1 MLADDV
7 RTGKVGGVCS
17 VNMASVGSL
26 HSSGTSERGE
36 AGGGAL
42 VPGGPCELCGILALV
57 LPPLPVLGIPSFAGT
72 RVSRVSLPAS
82 PAESVPGLPFSRG
95 PPAL

>member
-17 VNMASVGSL
+17 VNMASVGSS

-36 AGGGAL
+36 ADGGAL
-42 VPGGPCELCGILALV
+42 LPCELCGILALV
-57 LPPLPVLGIPSFAGT
+57 LPSFPVLGIPSFAGT
-72 RVSRVSLPAS
+72 RVSRVFLPVSLAAS
-82 PAESVPGLPFSRG
+82 IPGLPFSRG

>member
-7 RTGKVGGVCS
+7 RTGKVGGVCH
-17 VNMASVGSL
+17 VNTASLASA
-26 HSSGTSERGE
+26 GTSD
-36 AGGGAL
+36 GGAANGGAIT
-42 VPGGPCELCGILALV
+42 GGPCELCGILALV